1 MLEIKNLTKKYITKK
16 NTVVALDSIDLKLP
30 NTGFVAIYGE
40 NGCGKTTLLNLLS
53 AADTD
58 YEGTITYNGQNYRN
72 IISALRRNVVSFV
85 LQEKVFIPYLN
96 LHENIELF
104 SDEEDPHRIDKE
116 LSDFSILEKREEK
129 TKNLS
134 GGQRQRSSII
144 RGILKKSEI
153 LLVDEPTS
161 SLNEEMEQ
169 AVFLKLQ
176 EFAKDKLVVLVSHNI
191 RLIRAFANL
200 IIHMDKGAIRSVE
213 NNCRTDI
220 RYTEKEILVPND
232 FCDLSLLDTNYVK
245 ERLTRHQSLVIKPLN
260 SSSDHSARMNFDI
273 CDTRKDWETPKKI
286 PSKTKNRL
294 ISKSLVHIK
303 GSFIFGICLI
313 SLFAIIISFLFSF
326 AFFDKNEFIYQS
338 VIKNFDGPVN
348 FRYDNTVYVDKSME
362 NMDITKYVEYKNS
375 YTSPKLLLV
384 DYETPP
390 TFQFKRS
397 GIYKNTVCGISF
409 CNENDVKLLCGDFCK
424 EGEILLTDYC
434 ADAFINESKYTDYA
448 SVIEQGVTINGMAF
462 AVSGI
467 IDTDYEKY
475 KSIYFEESF
484 INSQRYIDYQN
495 SIRYLYSRIYYSLD
509 HFLSCN
515 QLFYLPVEHGKTFCN
530 ARQYEDY
537 RELFADEA
545 ISIGSCFVNETMH
558 GILGDADSVKTDGGY
573 LTIVGIVDDG
583 RDENTI
589 YVSASQI
596 ESSKSSMVNSVTSIM
611 TELSSKDE
619 VALLNQYNLTPRTSM
634 SSYVNKVVTIV
645 RITSR
650 IFVFLIAV
658 LVAFLGGSVA
668 FTVGKILSSDSI
680 TIALL
685 KSGGYDSKSIISL
698 ETIKIGFT
706 AAVSCILSCALY
718 VICSYLMNGVLSNL
732 FGFHI
737 NISMINAKTLL
748 ASVMVLTIVFAM
760 ISTFML
766 ISKNKKRITDLI
778 NL

>member
-1 MLEIKNLTKKYITKK
+1 M
-16 NTVVALDSIDLKLP
+16 
-30 NTGFVAIYGE
+30 
-40 NGCGKTTLLNLLS
+40 
-53 AADTD
+53 
-58 YEGTITYNGQNYRN
+58 
-72 IISALRRNVVSFV
+72 
-85 LQEKVFIPYLN
+85 
-96 LHENIELF
+96 
-104 SDEEDPHRIDKE
+104 
-116 LSDFSILEKREEK
+116 
-129 TKNLS
+129 
-134 GGQRQRSSII
+134 
-144 RGILKKSEI
+144 
-153 LLVDEPTS
+153 
-161 SLNEEMEQ
+161 
-169 AVFLKLQ
+169 
-176 EFAKDKLVVLVSHNI
+176 
-191 RLIRAFANL
+191 
-200 IIHMDKGAIRSVE
+200 
-213 NNCRTDI
+213 
-220 RYTEKEILVPND
+220 
-232 FCDLSLLDTNYVK
+232 
-245 ERLTRHQSLVIKPLN
+245 
-260 SSSDHSARMNFDI
+260 
-273 CDTRKDWETPKKI
+273 
-286 PSKTKNRL
+286 
-294 ISKSLVHIK
+294 
-303 GSFIFGICLI
+303 
-313 SLFAIIISFLFSF
+313 
-326 AFFDKNEFIYQS
+326 
-338 VIKNFDGPVN
+338 
-348 FRYDNTVYVDKSME
+348 
-362 NMDITKYVEYKNS
+362 
-375 YTSPKLLLV
+375 
-384 DYETPP
+384 
-390 TFQFKRS
+390 
-397 GIYKNTVCGISF
+397 
-409 CNENDVKLLCGDFCK
+409 
-424 EGEILLTDYC
+424 
-434 ADAFINESKYTDYA
+434 
-448 SVIEQGVTINGMAF
+448 
-462 AVSGI
+462 
-467 IDTDYEKY
+467 
-475 KSIYFEESF
+475 
-484 INSQRYIDYQN
+484 
-495 SIRYLYSRIYYSLD
+495 
-509 HFLSCN
+509 
-515 QLFYLPVEHGKTFCN
+515 
-530 ARQYEDY
+530 
-537 RELFADEA
+537 FADEA